1 MRHISPGLR
10 CPRASLIVVRCG
22 PRLAGQREIGGEER
36 AQRGL
41 KSEWEGIWKRRKCQI
56 EIIFPGES
64 GGESQRRKRLF
75 RHRDHHHYS
84 ILLIKDPPWARHCAN
99 YLYRHNLIQ

>member
-22 PRLAGQREIGGEER
+22 PRLAGQREIGGEGR

-41 KSEWEGIWKRRKCQI
+41 RSEWEGIWKR
-56 EIIFPGES
+56 
-64 GGESQRRKRLF
+64 
-75 RHRDHHHYS
+75 
-84 ILLIKDPPWARHCAN
+84 
-99 YLYRHNLIQ
+99 